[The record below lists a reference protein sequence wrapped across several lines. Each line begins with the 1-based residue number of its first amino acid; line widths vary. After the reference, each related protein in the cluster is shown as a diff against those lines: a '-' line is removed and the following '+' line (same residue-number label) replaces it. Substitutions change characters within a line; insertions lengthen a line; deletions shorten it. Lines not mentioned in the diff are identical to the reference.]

1 MKTKRLFALMLA
13 ALMTLSLLTACSKD
27 EPQDADDNNAG
38 THQPADDKQEDKKD
52 EDPADDDK
60 KDENAGDART
70 ITVGTVGTGEPYTL
84 IHDDGSWTGVEP
96 ELWDE
101 VEKRLGWTIEVK
113 QVGDM
118 ASLFGELDTGRVDV
132 AANCFAITEAR
143 LEKYIVSDP
152 LYADA
157 QVIIVQPDSEYQTF
171 EDLRGCT
178 IGVTA
183 GQAAQT
189 TVEAMAPE
197 YDWEVITY
205 EDSSAGFQDC
215 SLGRI
220 DSYANTITNIEKA
233 ERAQG
238 LEFRQLDEKLFG
250 NNVGWW
256 FADTEEGAEIRDE
269 LNKVI
274 KELHDDGTLS
284 KICEKWFFEDLTQI
298 ISTDW
303 LTATR

>member
-38 THQPADDKQEDKKD
+38 TQQPADDKQEDKKD

-183 GQAAQT
+183 GQADHSRGYGA
-189 TVEAMAPE
+189 
-197 YDWEVITY
+197 
-205 EDSSAGFQDC
+205 
-215 SLGRI
+215 RI
-220 DSYANTITNIEKA
+220 
-233 ERAQG
+233 
-238 LEFRQLDEKLFG
+238 
-250 NNVGWW
+250 
-256 FADTEEGAEIRDE
+256 
-269 LNKVI
+269 
-274 KELHDDGTLS
+274 
-284 KICEKWFFEDLTQI
+284 
-298 ISTDW
+298 
-303 LTATR
+303 

>member
-38 THQPADDKQEDKKD
+38 IQQPADDKQEDKKD

-189 TVEAMAPE
+189 TV
-197 YDWEVITY
+197 
-205 EDSSAGFQDC
+205 
-215 SLGRI
+215 
-220 DSYANTITNIEKA
+220 
-233 ERAQG
+233 
-238 LEFRQLDEKLFG
+238 
-250 NNVGWW
+250 
-256 FADTEEGAEIRDE
+256 
-269 LNKVI
+269 
-274 KELHDDGTLS
+274 
-284 KICEKWFFEDLTQI
+284 
-298 ISTDW
+298 
-303 LTATR
+303 

>member
-27 EPQDADDNNAG
+27 EPDAPDDSNAG
-38 THQPADDKQEDKKD
+38 TQQPADDKQEDKKD
-52 EDPADDDK
+52 EPPAEDDK
-60 KDENAGDART
+60 KDENAGGART
-70 ITVGTVGTGEPYTL
+70 ITVGTIGTGEPYSML
-84 IHDDGSWTGVEP
+84 DDDGNWTGVEA
-96 ELWDE
+96 ELWKE
-101 VEKRLGWTIEVK
+101 VEDRLGWTIEVR
-113 QVGDM
+113 QVGDT
-118 ASLFGELDTGRVDV
+118 ASLFGELDSGRADV
-132 AANCFAITEAR
+132 AANCYAITEAR

-183 GQAAQT
+183 GQASQST
-189 TVEAMAPE
+189 IEAMAPD

-205 EDSSAGFQDC
+205 QDSSAGFQDC
-215 SLGRI
+215 ALGRI

-238 LEFRQLDEKLFG
+238 LEFRQLDELLFG
-250 NNVGWW
+250 NNVGWF
-256 FADTEEGAEIRDE
+256 FADTEEGAEIRNE
-269 LNKVI
+269 LNGVI

-284 KICEKWFFEDLTQI
+284 KICEKWFYEDLTQI
-298 ISTDW
+298 ISDQW
-303 LTATR
+303 LTATH